1 MENVS
6 LSRARALTLKPFYL
20 FYILDKTSVLFVRW
34 FWAPLFRASSSRSRV
49 ALCNERKRY
58 IICRQ
63 EALSPLRLSIEG
75 NRDAHSLQ
83 LRTCSCS
90 LAHQVSFF
98 LQRNISRCLSDHRM
112 LLVLP
117 LFPYLA
123 KVSLC
128 RKETED
134 SRGFLLQQ
142 RVYTYFFYHH
152 RALVREA
159 VL

>member
-6 LSRARALTLKPFYL
+6 LSLARALTLLSFLLSRQTKRTVRPL
-20 FYILDKTSVLFVRW
+20 VLGT
-34 FWAPLFRASSSRSRV
+34 LFRASSSRSRV
-49 ALCNERKRY
+49 ALCNERKRCIY
-58 IICRQ
+58 TCRQ
-63 EALSPLRLSIEG
+63 EELSPLRLSIEG

-83 LRTCSCS
+83 RCTCSRS

-117 LFPYLA
+117 LLFPYLT

-142 RVYTYFFYHH
+142 RVHTYFFYHTGT
-152 RALVREA
+152 R
-159 VL
+159 